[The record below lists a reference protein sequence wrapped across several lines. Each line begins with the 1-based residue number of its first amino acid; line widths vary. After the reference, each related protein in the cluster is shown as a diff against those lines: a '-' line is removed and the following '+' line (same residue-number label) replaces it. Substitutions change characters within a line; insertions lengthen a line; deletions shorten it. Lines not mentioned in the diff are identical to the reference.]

1 MEDRVMNFDNHYEAF
16 VSGLLLAV
24 NAPTEEQSQE
34 ALALAESIA
43 GHLTADQ
50 VEQAKSD
57 AVKRLDNFA

>member
-1 MEDRVMNFDNHYEAF
+1 MNFENHYEAF

-24 NAPTEEQSQE
+24 TAPTEEQSQE

-43 GHLTADQ
+43 GHLTDDQ

-57 AVKRLDNFA
+57 VVKRLDNFSKVV

>member
-1 MEDRVMNFDNHYEAF
+1 MEDRVMSFDNHYEAF

-24 NAPTEEQSQE
+24 TAPTEEQSQE

>member
-1 MEDRVMNFDNHYEAF
+1 MNFDNHYEAF

-24 NAPTEEQSQE
+24 TAPTEEQSQE

-50 VEQAKSD
+50 VEQAKAD
-57 AVKRLDNFA
+57 VVNRLDLSEGA